1 MLSCDRID
9 VMKNERKGEEMATK
23 HELILRYIK
32 ELSVG
37 EKISVRQVARELDV
51 SDGTAYRAIKEA
63 ENRKLVNTIERVGT
77 IRIEKKKRES
87 IERLTFAEV
96 LNIVDGQVLG
106 GRAGLHKT
114 LTKFVVGAMQLDDM
128 MRYIDAGSLLIVGN
142 RLQAHKTA
150 LLADAAVLVTGGFDA
165 TDEAKKIADE
175 LELPIISTSYDTFTV
190 ATMLN
195 RAIYDQ
201 LIEKEI
207 LLAVDIL
214 TPLSQTVVLSVN
226 DTVQNFNNINQETG
240 HLGYPVTNHL
250 GRLVGIVT
258 SRDTIGK
265 DNEEKIEKVMTR
277 NPITVTE
284 NTSVAAAAHIMIWE
298 GIDLLPVVTEAKEF
312 VGIVSRED
320 VLKSFQTAQ
329 RQPHQGET
337 IDDIVKKQMEIV
349 EEDTLAIEFTVT
361 PQLTNQF
368 GSLSYGAMTTLLTE
382 TGNRAIKMRK
392 RGEGVAENLSL
403 YFLQPVQLGAI
414 VRVTPRIL
422 QMSRRFVKVD
432 FDVFVEED
440 LVAKAMVMY
449 QLFDR

>member
-1 MLSCDRID
+1 
-9 VMKNERKGEEMATK
+9 MATK
-23 HELILRYIK
+23 HEQIIRYIK
-32 ELSVG
+32 GLQVG
-37 EKISVRQVARELDV
+37 EKISVRQVAKELSV

-106 GRAGLHKT
+106 GRTGLHKT
-114 LTKFVVGAMQLDDM
+114 LTKFVIGAMQLGDM
-128 MRYIDAGSLLIVGN
+128 MRYVDAGSLLIVGN
-142 RLQAHKTA
+142 RVKAQETA
-150 LLADAAVLVTGGFDA
+150 LLANAAVLITGGFDA

-201 LIEKEI
+201 MIEKEI
-207 LLAVDIL
+207 LLVADIL
-214 TPLSQTVVLSVN
+214 TPIDQTIVLTVE
-226 DTVQNFNNINQETG
+226 DTIADFNMNNKKTG
-240 HLGYPVTNHL
+240 HLGYPVTDL
-250 GRLVGIVT
+250 TGRLVGIVT

-265 DNEEKIEKVMTR
+265 PEDEKIEKVMTR

-284 NTSVAAAAHIMIWE
+284 NTSVASAAHSMIWE
-298 GIDLLPVVTEAKEF
+298 GIDLLPVVADSSKFTG
-312 VGIVSRED
+312 VVSRED
-320 VLKSFQTAQ
+320 VLRAFQTAQ

-337 IDDIVKKQMEIV
+337 IDDIIKKQMDV
-349 EEDTLAIEFTVT
+349 VTSDSQAIEFTVT
-361 PQLTNQF
+361 PQLTNQY
-368 GSLSYGAMTTLLTE
+368 GTLSHGAMTTLLTE
-382 TGNRAIKMRK
+382 SGNRAIKTRK
-392 RGEGVAENLSL
+392 RGEAVAENISM
-403 YFLQPVQLGAI
+403 YMLQPVQLGAV
-414 VRVTPRIL
+414 VRVEPRIL

-432 FDVFVEED
+432 FDLHAGNE

-449 QLFDR
+449 QLFEK